1 MKSKK
6 LEQTMELKKA
16 DIDQLKSGLII
27 GAKQNKVRSIYS
39 LMSRYNN
46 LMGWKIHFS
55 LSIIII

>member
-1 MKSKK
+1 
-6 LEQTMELKKA
+6 MELKKA

-46 LMGWKIHFS
+46 LMG
-55 LSIIII
+55 